1 MGFIESATKQWD
13 GVRAKGHSLESFM
26 QIFAHTLSEYDQ
38 MLSSEI
44 EPSRAKYLLMV
55 KIRESLV
62 DLALHD
68 NKQKND

>member
-1 MGFIESATKQWD
+1 MAFIESATKQWD

-44 EPSRAKYLLMV
+44 EPKRAKYLLMV
-55 KIRESLV
+55 KIREALV
-62 DLALHD
+62 DMAIND
-68 NKQKND
+68 NKKQDE